1 MAPPETFLASRSKVL
16 MRDPGFRTA
25 RGSRGATRVDD
36 ARNVAVHDNSESNT
50 PNGPVAPAL
59 LFDTERPTEEM
70 PNVTQS
76 ALDLRR
82 FPPEPGPSAV
92 DARRLRRGDRV
103 GDTEEPFASRL
114 WIRSRGHVQIL
125 EVDDIEWIQSEL
137 RYCRVHLRNGD
148 VRRVREPIGS
158 IERRLDPARFAR
170 VHRSVIVN
178 LDRVAQ
184 AISSAREKAI
194 VLKSG
199 TRLPMSRSGRHR
211 LLRSSGA
218 R

>member
-1 MAPPETFLASRSKVL
+1 
-16 MRDPGFRTA
+16 
-25 RGSRGATRVDD
+25 
-36 ARNVAVHDNSESNT
+36 
-50 PNGPVAPAL
+50 
-59 LFDTERPTEEM
+59 M
-70 PNVTQS
+70 PNVTHPAIDLRFLSRERSSS
-76 ALDLRR
+76 AL
-82 FPPEPGPSAV
+82 ES
-92 DARRLRRGDRV
+92 RLLKRSDRPH
-103 GDTEEPFASRL
+103 EAEPFGARL

-148 VRRVREPIGS
+148 VRRVREPIS
-158 IERRLDPARFAR
+158 RIEQRLDPERFAR

-178 LDRVAQ
+178 LERVAQ
-184 AISSAREKAI
+184 AISSAREKTI

-211 LLRSSGA
+211 LLRSSAA